1 MPEKL
6 LLAIVVTFCFSCLQ
20 QLSTPTAKIL
30 PQIEQTRY
38 RLASLLTPPTH
49 QPSNAAPSAHP

>member
-6 LLAIVVTFCFSCLQ
+6 LLAIVVTFSLSWLQ
-20 QLSTPTAKIL
+20 QLSTPTARVL

-38 RLASLLTPPTH
+38 RIASLFVAPN
-49 QPSNAAPSAHP
+49 PSDNTAPSSYP